1 MTENRPDPLAQ
12 YDDDPKFVTALA
24 RGLSILGAFR
34 RANTTLGNQA
44 LAEKTGLPKATVSR
58 LTYTLCKLGYLVQT
72 DPGGEYRLTTGV
84 MTLGFGAIAATGLH
98 ERAMIEMT
106 ELCRGDNANV
116 TAGLG
121 ERHHLSMV
129 YVATYKREEALAL
142 SFTLGGKVPLFSS
155 ALGRACLMAL
165 SSERQEELLEQAR
178 SLAPETVR
186 GQLDGWLEKARSDYA
201 RYGFCT
207 SFGEWRKE
215 INGIAAPLL
224 FSDPRRNLALN
235 VGGFNFFNPPDDLI
249 HKYGERLLL
258 AASNL
263 SLQP

>member
-1 MTENRPDPLAQ
+1 MSESRPDPLAQ
-12 YDDDPKFVTALA
+12 FENDAKFVTALA
-24 RGLSILGAFR
+24 RGLSILGAFHR
-34 RANTTLGNQA
+34 GNTTLGNQA

-58 LTYTLCKLGYLVQT
+58 LTYTLCKLGYLMQT

-84 MTLGFGAIAATGLH
+84 MTLGFGAMAATGLH
-98 ERAMIEMT
+98 DRAMIEMAA
-106 ELCRGDNANV
+106 LCQGDNANV

-165 SSERQEELLEQAR
+165 SPARQEELLEQAR
-178 SLAPETVR
+178 AVAPDAVR

-215 INGIAAPLL
+215 INGIAAPLR
-224 FSDPRRNLALN
+224 FADTQRNLALN
-235 VGGFNFFNPPDDLI
+235 VGGFNFFNPPEDLI
-249 HKYGERLLL
+249 HKYGERLLQ

-263 SLQP
+263 SLRP